1 VGGLIGPALGAI
13 GGIKGP
19 FAAFL
24 ALVCLSAVAVVLM
37 GRPEQRHVVWL
48 GPQRIAV
55 AGLLARLGGHSLRG
69 DGAAAG
75 SFAPRRMVLNSLWLV
90 VAGIGSPA

>member
-13 GGIKGP
+13 GRIKGS

-48 GPQRIAV
+48 GPQRIA
-55 AGLLARLGGHSLRG
+55 
-69 DGAAAG
+69 G

-90 VAGIGSPA
+90 GAGIGSPA